1 MNWRRFWTFATGVA
15 SNQRGPTGSCMNE
28 PETIQTILKTAKTIA
43 IVGLSDRPGRPSLN
57 VAHYLQQHG
66 YRIVPVNPK
75 ARSRTILGEPVFDS
89 LDEAV
94 AAVGKVDV
102 VDVFRDSVYVP
113 EIVKDVIRLK
123 ISYLW
128 LQEGVCHDEAAGG
141 GGGEG
146 IGVVMDRCIL
156 KAHAAWSRNSQRA

>member
-1 MNWRRFWTFATGVA
+1 
-15 SNQRGPTGSCMNE
+15 MNE
-28 PETIQTILKTAKTIA
+28 PETIREILQNAKTIA
-43 IVGLSDRPGRPSLN
+43 VVGLSDKPGRPSLN

-89 LDEAV
+89 LDEAA
-94 AAVGKVDV
+94 AAVGKIDV
-102 VDVFRDSVYVP
+102 VDVFRAPVYVP

-128 LQEGVCHDEAAGG
+128 LQEDVCHDEAAGWA
-141 GGGEG
+141 EADG

>member
-1 MNWRRFWTFATGVA
+1 
-15 SNQRGPTGSCMNE
+15 MNE

-43 IVGLSDRPGRPSLN
+43 VVGLSDRPGRPSLN

-75 ARSRTILGEPVFDS
+75 ARSRTILGEPVFNS
-89 LDEAV
+89 LDEAC

-128 LQEGVCHDEAAGG
+128 LQEGVCHDEAAGWA
-141 GGGEG
+141 EADG
-146 IGVVMDRCIL
+146 IGVVMGRCIL
-156 KAHAAWSRNSQRA
+156 KAHATWSRNSQRA

>member
-1 MNWRRFWTFATGVA
+1 
-15 SNQRGPTGSCMNE
+15 MNE

-43 IVGLSDRPGRPSLN
+43 VVGLSDKPGRPSLN

-89 LDEAV
+89 LDEA
-94 AAVGKVDV
+94 AAVVGKVDV

-113 EIVKDVIRLK
+113 EIVKDLIRLK

-128 LQEGVCHDEAAGG
+128 LQEGVCHDEAAGWA
-141 GGGEG
+141 EADG

-156 KAHAAWSRNSQRA
+156 KAHAAWSRSSQRA